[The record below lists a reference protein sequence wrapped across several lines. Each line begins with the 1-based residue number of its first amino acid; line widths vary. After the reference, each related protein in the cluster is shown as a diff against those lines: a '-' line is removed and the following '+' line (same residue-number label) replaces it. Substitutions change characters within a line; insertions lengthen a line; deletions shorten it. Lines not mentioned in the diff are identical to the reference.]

1 MLGQAW
7 AEDKASCWNNP
18 DERFIKFVRELF
30 SEANEK
36 LNEKIQGLTL
46 LSLCNLPL
54 IDLSVHF

>member
-1 MLGQAW
+1 MLGRAW

-36 LNEKIQGLTL
+36 LNEKNTR
-46 LSLCNLPL
+46 NHL
-54 IDLSVHF
+54 IPQVIYH